1 VADREAVERVRQ
13 ANRLEAVAARYTD
26 LQPAGRDRLKGRC
39 PLHHDDTPSFFV
51 YVAQQRWWCYGCQA
65 GADLPGPHDVFKLV
79 MLAENVTFT
88 EAVARLSA
96 GVAADAPVNPPPPRP
111 PEPERVLSPAEVNLI
126 TLAAEIYHANLL
138 AFPPALDYLA
148 RRGLDMAAVRRHRLG
163 YAGGERL
170 RKYLRLR
177 GWDEDL
183 ACGLRLIRERGGREH
198 LHDRIVIPEWRGER
212 AIYLAG
218 RTLGSGEPKYLFL
231 DGAPKPL
238 YGLEAIQDQAE
249 VFVTEGLFD
258 WLALIAWGYP
268 AACLLGTWLKQTHR
282 SHFDTARRI
291 VLAFDSDRAGREAAR
306 RLTALWPDRAVM
318 LALPEGVKDIG
329 DLAQRP
335 DGRRAFQ
342 SRLL

>member
-1 VADREAVERVRQ
+1 LGSQERSAIDVILDRCGCDPCGNSMAVRLALRV
-13 ANRLEAVAARYTD
+13 
-26 LQPAGRDRLKGRC
+26 
-39 PLHHDDTPSFFV
+39 
-51 YVAQQRWWCYGCQA
+51 
-65 GADLPGPHDVFKLV
+65 
-79 MLAENVTFT
+79 
-88 EAVARLSA
+88 
-96 GVAADAPVNPPPPRP
+96 
-111 PEPERVLSPAEVNLI
+111 
-126 TLAAEIYHANLL
+126 LAAEIHRANLL
-138 AFPPALDYLA
+138 AFPPPVD
-148 RRGLDMAAVRRHRLG
+148 
-163 YAGGERL
+163 
-170 RKYLRLR
+170 YLRLR
-177 GWDEDL
+177 GWDEEL

-218 RTLGSGEPKYLFL
+218 RTPGSGEPKYLFL

-342 SRLL
+342 SRLA